1 MQFSFV
7 CHENNVIYILYIV
20 ASFAP
25 KRYTKQEV
33 QKEEGLAMANIKK
46 NREGL
51 EKRGFNLWIEKSV
64 LQAIDEQSKIRRTS
78 KNEIINEWLKK
89 SAQKFIK
96 QKQEKI

>member
-1 MQFSFV
+1 MF
-7 CHENNVIYILYIV
+7 VIYIVMYVAIYIV
-20 ASFAP
+20 ASFVP

-51 EKRGFNLWIEKSV
+51 EKRGFNLWIEKCV
-64 LQAIDEQSKIRRTS
+64 LQAIDEQSQKRRIP
-78 KNEIINEWLKK
+78 KNDIINEWLKK
-89 SAQKFIK
+89 SAQKYIK